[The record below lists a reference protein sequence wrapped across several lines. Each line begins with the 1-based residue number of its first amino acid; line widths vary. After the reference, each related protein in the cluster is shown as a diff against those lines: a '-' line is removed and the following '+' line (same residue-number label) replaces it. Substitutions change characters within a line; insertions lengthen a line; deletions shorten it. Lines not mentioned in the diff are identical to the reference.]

1 MDEWKKWMK
10 GKSLL
15 FRISFSL
22 GSHSEYYGAFES
34 KKQVAIMETKPRSGE
49 VRVLYTAAALYI

>member
-1 MDEWKKWMK
+1 MK